1 MIEYNPDFKNPP
13 WVYGPKETMD
23 WIEATYPSKK
33 GGKKSDKEKGRKL
46 LKNMHIR
53 LDLDVEQTT
62 ITPSGLFSGFLSK
75 ITMSEIVEEHF
86 DLFSIADI
94 MLRALAKAKFRNT
107 VRIVVDKRILYD
119 HPEVTSDLRKT
130 IDLLQENS
138 HVIKKSKTIQVTA
151 ILADIEK
158 CTAEVKIKKVHKRKD
173 HSIDIF
179 MRGEIKRELYHAFL
193 NYLSEKLG
201 FERDSLDERIRQ

>member
-1 MIEYNPDFKNPP
+1 MTDYNPDFKNPP

-23 WIEATYPSKK
+23 WIDASYPSKK
-33 GGKKSDKEKGRKL
+33 GGRKSDRDKGKKL
-46 LKNMHIR
+46 FKNMHIR

-62 ITPSGLFSGFLSK
+62 ITTSSVLSALLSK
-75 ITMSEIVEEHF
+75 ITMNETVEEHF
-86 DLFSIADI
+86 DLFTIAEI
-94 MLRALAKAKFRNT
+94 MMRALAKAKFRNT
-107 VRIVVDKRILYD
+107 VRIVVDKKILYN

-138 HVIKKSKTIQVTA
+138 HTMKKGSTIEITA

-158 CTAEVKIKKVHKRKD
+158 CTAEVKIKKVHKKKD
-173 HSIDIF
+173 HSIDIY
-179 MRGEIKRELYHAFL
+179 MQGEIKRELYHTFV

-201 FERDSLDERIRQ
+201 FEKDTLDNRS